1 MATPAKRK
9 KLGAKPPPTPE
20 DVAAANLVQFSLSPS
35 PFGAHADSMTDQMFD
50 KPRDGD
56 GSSERTS
63 MIVPKGY
70 EPNYEMPDVSM
81 EPSMEPPMEPPH
93 GRRVT
98 QDLMIPK
105 TKPPTPAQ
113 RTGRASSSGAGRNSS
128 MGSGRNSSMGGAR
141 RQSDLWSEAE
151 DELLRQGVAKHANKN
166 WKSIADGLP
175 HKTAIQCL
183 HRWRK
188 VLDPEVIKGP
198 WTTAEDDK
206 IRELVSAR
214 GPQKW
219 SAIAKELPGRMGKQ
233 CRERWHN
240 HLDPNI
246 KKGPWTNAEVRRRTL
261 LAKTLPAKNLT
272 RCASA
277 RRRCASSVP
286 TLIWAT
292 NGRRLPSSCPDART
306 TR

>member
-1 MATPAKRK
+1 
-9 KLGAKPPPTPE
+9 
-20 DVAAANLVQFSLSPS
+20 
-35 PFGAHADSMTDQMFD
+35 
-50 KPRDGD
+50 
-56 GSSERTS
+56 
-63 MIVPKGY
+63 
-70 EPNYEMPDVSM
+70 
-81 EPSMEPPMEPPH
+81 MEPPMEPPH

-113 RTGRASSSGAGRNSS
+113 RTGRASSSGAGRSSS
-128 MGSGRNSSMGGAR
+128 MGSSGRNSSMGGAR

-246 KKGPWTNAEVRRRTL
+246 KKGPWTNAEVRRRPL
-261 LAKTLPAKNLT
+261 PARTLPAKTLT

-286 TLIWAT
+286 TLTWAT
-292 NGRRLPSSCPDART
+292 NGRRLPSSCPGART